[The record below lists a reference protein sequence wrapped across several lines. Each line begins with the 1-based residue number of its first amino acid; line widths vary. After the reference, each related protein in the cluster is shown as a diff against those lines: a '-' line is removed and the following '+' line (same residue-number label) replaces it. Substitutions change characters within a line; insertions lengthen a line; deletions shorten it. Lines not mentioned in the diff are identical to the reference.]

1 MFNDSHILFFHS
13 IFKYM
18 GLYELSMEAVSQN
31 LWWISTIPKKK
42 KVESIQTVWRT
53 QLSKRQQFF
62 TGIHFLLNDSHMLFL
77 TAFSS
82 TMHHLSWTC
91 TKWTIFKAVGNTQFD
106 KTQVFTASSSQAQ
119 TFPFLIC
126 QVTHGR
132 IGWHTPG
139 GYYVSTASPGIE
151 INRY

>member
-82 TMHHLSWTC
+82 TKYHLSWTY
-91 TKWTIFKAVGNTQFD
+91 TLRTTFKAVGNMHLKNTGFHSIFKSGANFSFSHLPSETWED
-106 KTQVFTASSSQAQ
+106 RM
-119 TFPFLIC
+119 
-126 QVTHGR
+126 THTR
-132 IGWHTPG
+132 WLQHHALPHL
-139 GYYVSTASPGIE
+139 E
-151 INRY
+151 LK